1 MAIADWMEYGETT
14 TLPARRILQPS
25 RSRPKELMAV
35 APADLALEEVAIG
48 ALPLFNQDFDDEGTT
63 PAEWVAF
70 REKLKQFDG
79 FLFLTPEYNRS
90 VPAVLKNAIDIGSRP
105 YGKNLWDGKPGAVVS
120 VSIGGISGFG
130 ANHHLRQTLVFV
142 NVATMPQPEA
152 YIGNAAAL
160 FDAKGALV
168 NEGTREFLKN
178 FMAAFAAWVAK
189 TAK

>member
-1 MAIADWMEYGETT
+1 M
-14 TLPARRILQPS
+14 
-25 RSRPKELMAV
+25 
-35 APADLALEEVAIG
+35 
-48 ALPLFNQDFDDEGTT
+48 
-63 PAEWVAF
+63 
-70 REKLKQFDG
+70 
-79 FLFLTPEYNRS
+79 
-90 VPAVLKNAIDIGSRP
+90 PAVLKNAIDIGSRP